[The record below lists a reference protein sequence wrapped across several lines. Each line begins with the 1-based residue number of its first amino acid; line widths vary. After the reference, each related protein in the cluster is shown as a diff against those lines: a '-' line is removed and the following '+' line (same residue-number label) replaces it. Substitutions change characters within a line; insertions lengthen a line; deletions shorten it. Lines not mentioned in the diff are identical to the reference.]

1 MWKIF
6 FNILRKRRKR
16 NEGIKYY
23 DENQLTDH
31 SDRYLMAE
39 YIREKILFFTHEEVP
54 HSVAIVIERYEEF
67 EDHYEIMATIVVNRS
82 SQKGIIIGKQGSMIQ
97 KIRQA
102 ARKDMKRYLGKRVDL
117 ELFVRVEKDWRNKQ
131 RYLKEFGYDEEDY

>member
-1 MWKIF
+1 
-6 FNILRKRRKR
+6 
-16 NEGIKYY
+16 
-23 DENQLTDH
+23 
-31 SDRYLMAE
+31 
-39 YIREKILFFTHEEVP
+39 
-54 HSVAIVIERYEEF
+54 
-67 EDHYEIMATIVVNRS
+67 
-82 SQKGIIIGKQGSMIQ
+82 MIQ

>member
-1 MWKIF
+1 M
-6 FNILRKRRKR
+6 
-16 NEGIKYY
+16 
-23 DENQLTDH
+23 
-31 SDRYLMAE
+31 
-39 YIREKILFFTHEEVP
+39 
-54 HSVAIVIERYEEF
+54 
-67 EDHYEIMATIVVNRS
+67 NRS